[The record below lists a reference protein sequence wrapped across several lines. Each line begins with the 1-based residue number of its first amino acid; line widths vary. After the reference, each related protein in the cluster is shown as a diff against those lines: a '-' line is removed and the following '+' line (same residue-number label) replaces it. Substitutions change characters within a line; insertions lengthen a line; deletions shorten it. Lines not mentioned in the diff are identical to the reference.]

1 MALSCN
7 LSKNLLRSNTCG
19 YNLLEIKDIYVANY
33 NDVTAAPVD
42 YDCASGVTVSAITLA
57 TGTTF
62 YHIEPQKNSVSYTD
76 ELVVEDNG
84 NKYRTHT
91 ITFTIA
97 GKYDKDMV
105 CPVDALA
112 LGRFFVVV
120 KTANGDYLALGRNTG
135 LEASAQSIAGGGDNN
150 GVTVT
155 LSANVAESAVP
166 LSETAITTV
175 VGS

>member
-1 MALSCN
+1 MANCVLN
-7 LSKNLLRSNTCG
+7 KDLLRSTTCA
-19 YNLLEIKDIYVANY
+19 YNLLEVKDIYLANFADITSAHTDY
-33 NDVTAAPVD
+33 N
-42 YDCASGVTVSAITLA
+42 CESGVTLDSLVMESGAS
-57 TGTTF
+57 F
-62 YHIEPQKNSVSYTD
+62 YHIEPQKNSTTYTD

-84 NKYRTHT
+84 NKYRTQT
-91 ITFTIA
+91 ITFTVA

-105 CPVDALA
+105 CSVDALA

-120 KTANGDYLALGRNTG
+120 KTANGDYLALGSQTG

-166 LSETAITTV
+166 LGEAAINKV
-175 VGS
+175 LGKE